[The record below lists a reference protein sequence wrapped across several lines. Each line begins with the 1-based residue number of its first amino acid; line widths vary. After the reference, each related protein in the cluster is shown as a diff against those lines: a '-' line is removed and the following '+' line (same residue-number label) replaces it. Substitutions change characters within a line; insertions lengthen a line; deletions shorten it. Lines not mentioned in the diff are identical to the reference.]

1 MVKRT
6 RQVFNDDDDDDGY
19 KPDYDCN
26 SDTEIY
32 ELNIIM
38 NKIKEEKKSLKK
50 LKKELNSIELD
61 LSSIKI
67 I

>member
-1 MVKRT
+1 MGKRT
-6 RQVFNDDDDDDGY
+6 RSEFNNNNGY
-19 KPDYDCN
+19 EPDSDCN
-26 SDTEIY
+26 SDTEIC

-38 NKIKEEKKSLKK
+38 NKIKKEKKSLKK
-50 LKKELNSIELD
+50 FKKELNSIELD